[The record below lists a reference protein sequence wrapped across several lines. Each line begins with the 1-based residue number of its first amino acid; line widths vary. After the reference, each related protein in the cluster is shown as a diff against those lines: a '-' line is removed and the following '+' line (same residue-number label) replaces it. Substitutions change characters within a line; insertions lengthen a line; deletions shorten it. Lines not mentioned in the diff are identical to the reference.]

1 MANMNFAI
9 AVKLVENGVQQGAQR
24 IRNALVS
31 IQMQAL
37 AMMAALSG
45 GVSGLSDLLG
55 KMIEVARETSRVQ
68 TALKNVSDGAIGFGK
83 NLRFVK
89 DLAQEYGLEVNGT
102 TSAFTKFTAAATAA
116 GMSMQNQE
124 KVFSAVSRS
133 ISAFGLS
140 GDEATLTFYAISQ
153 MMAKGKISAEE
164 LRRQLGERMPI
175 AMEAMSRAAKNM
187 GFKENLDDLLKGGK
201 LKSLDILP
209 KFAEELNN
217 LVVNV
222 DTNNAETSVN
232 RLKNSFT
239 ELVESWDISGKFKA
253 VVDAIRGMVDG
264 LKESVAGIAGAV
276 GGLVGGKLF
285 SSVASTFSAQAERI
299 KAKAKAEREKLEK
312 DIKAADATVGAT
324 KSQLRD
330 ATAKHMLEVDAAR
343 VKEADAHA
351 KAQGRLNQA
360 ILQEK
365 ALQADLIALDKAR
378 AKEIATRQQTE
389 RSLARKNRSAYN
401 EYVASRAGDERVDSY
416 NTWLSKRQRALES
429 HQSTSIKLEQT
440 YQNSRA
446 QLELQVAQ
454 ASDNVARRRIE
465 AQNRVAQASQTANQR
480 IARSNATLAVAQEAH
495 AKALHAQQ
503 VATQNLANSSTANLG
518 RMGVAWKTLGSVIRS
533 AKVAMIGMIKA
544 FAPMLIIGAI
554 TSIITKVGEMKEAWS
569 ASKRA
574 MEEYQTGLTM
584 AGNSEELL
592 RLERAIKL
600 LEDKHAKEQDIA
612 LAKKTINDYLGTEIT
627 DTNTLL
633 QKAKERLGLERQIA
647 RAKFAEQTLIEAE
660 WKKRKFEAERRAK
673 GYPDITE
680 EDKERFK
687 QHIEGKGALA
697 RAALATG
704 SFLSSDGHWFGGIGR
719 NTNRD
724 HERYERLKN
733 DRSVSQEYL
742 LSLRRGE
749 GESQTGFYEKIAE
762 SIALDKVIEEAK
774 RSYGESSTEVLWEL
788 QKRQGTGVSP
798 APASATDEPNKKK
811 AKLNEIQK
819 AEQEWVEQSKR
830 LTNQLAV
837 GAITQDEYNEAMN
850 QLKEEINKL
859 LAGLLGTKAEGNAT
873 YRATKDY
880 IPKSKEHPSEKVL
893 ADYDAGRREEEAKLR
908 QGLVS
913 EEQYR
918 DAMHDLTGK
927 TIERLASLDS
937 LNDAERQLIEELQ
950 GNISRGGEFAKP
962 LPQLADR
969 DHTMDYKL
977 SDVEKQELNREQ
989 ISKYIAELERGRTEL
1004 NGWDDALKEAQRTA
1018 KSLDLSI
1025 SIGKVRQDVQKLQQ
1039 EVGRGKWELFRG
1051 AVGQVQQL
1059 SHSLKG
1065 LQETLR
1071 DEDASGL
1078 EKTLAL
1084 IESISSVAEGIMSI
1098 SEQMSKLKTTTEQLS
1113 GAQEAYALIQKQ
1125 GAQEAIQAQAQ
1136 EMAMSGQKTTQ
1147 VLADVAT
1154 TQGALIADS
1163 TVKKTTAGANIGAA
1177 ASEGAAQAAKG
1188 AAALPFPM
1196 NIVAMAGAVA
1206 AALAIFRGLPKFAN
1220 GGIVPGNS
1228 RSGDRVLAGVNS
1240 GELILNESQQHNIAS
1255 KLIRGNEGI
1264 SVDVHLKE
1272 RLRGS
1277 DLRRS
1282 VRRATRVSRR

>member
-68 TALKNVSDGAIGFGK
+68 TALKNVSDGAMGFGK

-89 DLAQEYGLEVNGT
+89 DLAQQYGLEVNGT
-102 TSAFTKFTAAATAA
+102 TSAFTKFTAAASAA
-116 GMSMQNQE
+116 GMAMSDQQ

-209 KFAEELNN
+209 KFAEELDK

-222 DTNNAETSVN
+222 DTDNAETSVN
-232 RLKNSFT
+232 RLKNSFA
-239 ELVESWDISGKFKA
+239 ELVDSWDITGKFKA
-253 VVDAIRGMVDG
+253 VVDAIRGMVDS
-264 LKESVAGIAGAV
+264 LKQSVAGIAGLV
-276 GGLVGGKLF
+276 GGVLGGKLF
-285 SSVASTFSAQAERI
+285 SSMASTFSGHAARI
-299 KAKAKAEREKLEK
+299 KAQALAEREKLEK
-312 DIKAADATVGAT
+312 ELSAADATASAT
-324 KSQLRD
+324 KTQLRD
-330 ATAKHMLEVDAAR
+330 ATTEHMLAVDKER
-343 VKEADAHA
+343 NIEADAHA

-378 AKEIATRQQTE
+378 AKELATRQRTE
-389 RSLARKNRSAYN
+389 QNLARKNRSAYS

-416 NTWLSKRQRALES
+416 NTWLSKRQRSLEA

-440 YQNSRA
+440 YQNRRA
-446 QLELQVAQ
+446 QLELQVAE
-454 ASDNVARRRIE
+454 ASDRVARRRIE
-465 AQNRVAQASQTANQR
+465 AQNSVAQASHTANQR
-480 IARSNATLAVAQEAH
+480 IARSSATLAVAQEAH
-495 AKALHAQQ
+495 AKALHAQE
-503 VATQNLANSSTANLG
+503 VATQNLAKSSSAGLG
-518 RMGVAWKTLGSVIRS
+518 RMAVAWKTLGAVARS
-533 AKVAMIGMIKA
+533 AKVAMLGMLQA

-554 TSIITKVGEMKEAWS
+554 TSIITKLVELKGKLQELKNINQEFS
-569 ASKRA
+569 ASMRMSINTDQEITNLSRLIEMLQSAKST
-574 MEEYQTGLTM
+574 EEERKY
-584 AGNSEELL
+584 AKEKINSLLDTEIDNEQELL
-592 RLERAIKL
+592 KLALQRLAYEKLRAGIS
-600 LEDKHAKEQDIA
+600 HASQKEVEASHKMAEINQRRISKGLPALDSESSRRVIA
-612 LAKKTINDYLGTEIT
+612 DRKTSTTTENLNGSQET
-627 DTNTLL
+627 WHRYSWN
-633 QKAKERLGLERQIA
+633 
-647 RAKFAEQTLIEAE
+647 
-660 WKKRKFEAERRAK
+660 
-673 GYPDITE
+673 
-680 EDKERFK
+680 FK
-687 QHIEGKGALA
+687 TQENPL
-697 RAALATG
+697 
-704 SFLSSDGHWFGGIGR
+704 FSD
-719 NTNRD
+719 
-724 HERYERLKN
+724 LKN
-733 DRSVSQEYL
+733 DAIEYRKAYEEMTL
-742 LSLRRGE
+742 AQAFSRNYTKAGIE
-749 GESQTGFYEKIAE
+749 TGLFGKFEHKPLKGDDPA
-762 SIALDKVIEEAK
+762 
-774 RSYGESSTEVLWEL
+774 STEDDP
-788 QKRQGTGVSP
+788 K
-798 APASATDEPNKKK
+798 NKKK
-811 AKLNEIQK
+811 AKLSDIEK
-819 AEQEWVEQSKR
+819 AEQEWQEQSKR
-830 LTNQLAV
+830 LANQLEV
-837 GAITQDEYNEAMN
+837 GAITQDEFNEALN
-850 QLKEEINKL
+850 ELKEEVSKT

-880 IPKSKEHPSEKVL
+880 IPKAKEHPSEKVL
-893 ADYDAGRREEEAKLR
+893 ADYDAGRREEEAKR
-908 QGLVS
+908 AQGLVS
-913 EEQYR
+913 EEQYQE
-918 DAMHDLTGK
+918 AMHDLTRK

-937 LNDAERQLIEELQ
+937 LNDAERQLIEELK

-977 SDVEKQELNREQ
+977 SEVEKMELDREQ
-989 ISKYIAELERGRTEL
+989 ISKYVAELERGRTEL

-1025 SIGKVRQDVQKLQQ
+1025 SIGKVRGDVQKLQQ
-1039 EVGRGKWELFRG
+1039 EAGRGRWELFRG

-1071 DEDASGL
+1071 NEDATGL

-1098 SEQMSKLKTTTEQLS
+1098 TEQMSKLKMTTEQLS
-1113 GAQEAYALIQKQ
+1113 GAQEAYALIQRQ
-1125 GAQEAIQAQAQ
+1125 SAQESIQAQAQ

-1147 VLADVAT
+1147 ILTDVAT

-1196 NIVAMAGAVA
+1196 NLIAMAGAVA
-1206 AALAIFRGLPKFAN
+1206 AALSIFRSLPKFAN

-1240 GELILNESQQHNIAS
+1240 GELILNEAQQHNIAS
-1255 KLIRGNEGI
+1255 KLLRGNESI

-1282 VRRATRVSRR
+1282 VSRATRVSRR

>member
-1 MANMNFAI
+1 MNFAI

-68 TALKNVSDGAIGFGK
+68 TALKNVSDGAMGFGK

-89 DLAQEYGLEVNGT
+89 DLAQQYGLEVNGT
-102 TSAFTKFTAAATAA
+102 TSAFTKFTAAASAA
-116 GMSMQNQE
+116 GMAMSDQQ

-201 LKSLDILP
+201 LRSLDILP
-209 KFAEELNN
+209 KFAEELDK

-222 DTNNAETSVN
+222 DTDNAETSVN
-232 RLKNSFT
+232 RLKNSFS
-239 ELVESWDISGKFKA
+239 ELVDSWDITGKFKA
-253 VVDAIRGMVDG
+253 VVDAIRGMVDS
-264 LKESVAGIAGAV
+264 LKQSVAGIAGLV
-276 GGLVGGKLF
+276 GGVLGGKLF
-285 SSVASTFSAQAERI
+285 SSMASTFSGHAARI
-299 KAKAKAEREKLEK
+299 KAQALAERDKLEK
-312 DIKAADATVGAT
+312 ELSVADATASAT
-324 KSQLRD
+324 KTQLRD
-330 ATAKHMLEVDAAR
+330 ATTEHMLAVDKARNREAEVHAA
-343 VKEADAHA
+343 
-351 KAQGRLNQA
+351 AQSKVNQA

-378 AKEIATRQQTE
+378 AKELATRQRTE
-389 RSLARKNRSAYN
+389 QNLARKNRSAYN

-416 NTWLSKRQRALES
+416 NTWLSKRQRALEN
-429 HQSTSIKLEQT
+429 HQSTSIRLEQT
-440 YQNSRA
+440 YQNRRA
-446 QLELQVAQ
+446 QLEQQVAD
-454 ASDNVARRRIE
+454 ASDRVARARIN

-480 IARSNATLAVAQEAH
+480 IARSSASLAAAQEAH
-495 AKALHAQQ
+495 TNALRAQQ

-518 RMGVAWKTLGSVIRS
+518 RMGVAWRTLGAVIRS
-533 AKVAMIGMIKA
+533 AGVAMLGMLKA
-544 FAPMLIIGAI
+544 FAPMVIIGAI

-574 MEEYQTGLTM
+574 MEEYQTGLAM
-584 AGNSEELL
+584 SGNSEELL

-612 LAKKTINDYLGTEIT
+612 LAKKTINDYLGTEIA

-633 QKAKERLGLERQIA
+633 EKAKERLGLERQIA
-647 RAKFAEQTLIEAE
+647 RAKYADQKAIEAE
-660 WKKRKFEAERRAK
+660 SELRRLTEERNKQGHVEPSQQDIDYYNKHYANGSWGRAVGVTMSSLFTPDYNHNKRRAYGEK
-673 GYPDITE
+673 MYNGL
-680 EDKERFK
+680 ERDAGEVFF
-687 QHIEGKGALA
+687 
-697 RAALATG
+697 
-704 SFLSSDGHWFGGIGR
+704 S
-719 NTNRD
+719 
-724 HERYERLKN
+724 
-733 DRSVSQEYL
+733 
-742 LSLRRGE
+742 RRGQ
-749 GESQTGFYEKIAE
+749 GESKADWLEVVREFAKLQGIRDSAEKYYQEQA
-762 SIALDKVIEEAK
+762 S
-774 RSYGESSTEVLWEL
+774 EVKEEL
-788 QKRQGTGVSP
+788 QKRANSKPQASP
-798 APASATDEPNKKK
+798 TSIEDDPKKKKK
-811 AKLNEIQK
+811 AKLSDVQK
-819 AEQEWVEQSKR
+819 AEQEWQEQSKR
-830 LTNQLAV
+830 LANQLAV
-837 GAITQDEYNEAMN
+837 GAITQDEFNEALN
-850 QLKEEINKL
+850 ELKEEVSKT

-880 IPKSKEHPSEKVL
+880 IPKAKEHPSEKVL

-937 LNDAERQLIEELQ
+937 LNDAERQLIEELK

-969 DHTMDYKL
+969 DRTMDYKL
-977 SDVEKQELNREQ
+977 SDVEKQELDREQ
-989 ISKYIAELERGRTEL
+989 ISKYVAELERGRTEL
-1004 NGWDDALKEAQRTA
+1004 NGWDEALKEAQRTA
-1018 KSLDLSI
+1018 SSLDLSI
-1025 SIGKVRQDVQKLQQ
+1025 SIGKVRGDVQKLQQ

-1071 DEDASGL
+1071 DEDATGL

-1098 SEQMSKLKTTTEQLS
+1098 TEQMSKLKTTTEQLS
-1113 GAQEAYALIQKQ
+1113 GAQEAYALIQRQ
-1125 GAQEAIQAQAQ
+1125 SAQEGIQAQAQ

-1240 GELILNESQQHNIAS
+1240 GELILNEAQQHNIAS
-1255 KLIRGNEGI
+1255 KLLRGNESI

-1272 RLRGS
+1272 RLRRS

-1282 VRRATRVSRR
+1282 VSRATRVSRR

>member
-68 TALKNVSDGAIGFGK
+68 TALKNVSDGAMGFGK

-89 DLAQEYGLEVNGT
+89 DLAQQYGLEVNGT
-102 TSAFTKFTAAATAA
+102 TSAFTKFTAAASAA
-116 GMSMQNQE
+116 GMAMSDQQ

-187 GFKENLDDLLKGGK
+187 GFKESLDDLLKGGK
-201 LKSLDILP
+201 LQSLDILP
-209 KFAEELNN
+209 KFAEELDK

-222 DTNNAETSVN
+222 DTDNAETSVN
-232 RLKNSFT
+232 RLKNSFA
-239 ELVESWDISGKFKA
+239 ELVDSWDITGKFKA
-253 VVDAIRGMVDG
+253 VVDAIRGMVDS
-264 LKESVAGIAGAV
+264 LKQSVAGIAGVV
-276 GGLVGGKLF
+276 GGVLGGKLF
-285 SSVASTFSAQAERI
+285 SSMASTFSGQAARI
-299 KAKAKAEREKLEK
+299 KAQALAEKDKLEK
-312 DIKAADATVGAT
+312 ELSAADATASAT
-324 KSQLRD
+324 KTQLRD
-330 ATAKHMLEVDAAR
+330 ATAEHMLAVDKARNREAEVHAAAQSR
-343 VKEADAHA
+343 V
-351 KAQGRLNQA
+351 NQA

-378 AKEIATRQQTE
+378 AKELATRQQTE
-389 RSLARKNRSAYN
+389 QNLARKNRSAYN
-401 EYVASRAGDERVDSY
+401 EYVASRTGGERVDSY
-416 NTWLSKRQRALES
+416 NTWLSKRQRALEN
-429 HQSTSIKLEQT
+429 HQSTSIRLEQT
-440 YQNSRA
+440 YQNRRA
-446 QLELQVAQ
+446 QLEQQVAE
-454 ASDNVARRRIE
+454 ASDRVARARI
-465 AQNRVAQASQTANQR
+465 ASQNRVAQASQTANQR
-480 IARSNATLAVAQEAH
+480 IARSSASLVAAQEAH
-495 AKALHAQQ
+495 ANALRAQQ

-518 RMGVAWKTLGSVIRS
+518 RMGVAWRTLGSVIRS
-533 AKVAMIGMIKA
+533 AGAAMLGMLKA

-633 QKAKERLGLERQIA
+633 EKAKERLDLERQIA
-647 RAKFAEQTLIEAE
+647 RAKYADQKAIETE
-660 WKKRKFEAERRAK
+660 SEISRLKAERERKGLPIPSKEDIEYYNKNHANASWGKAATTTIHSLITGDTEHRPLEYGAK
-673 GYPDITE
+673 
-680 EDKERFK
+680 FK
-687 QHIEGKGALA
+687 NGFMRPH
-697 RAALATG
+697 
-704 SFLSSDGHWFGGIGR
+704 SDVFLS
-719 NTNRD
+719 
-724 HERYERLKN
+724 
-733 DRSVSQEYL
+733 
-742 LSLRRGE
+742 RRG
-749 GESQTGFYEKIAE
+749 
-762 SIALDKVIEEAK
+762 
-774 RSYGESSTEVLWEL
+774 YGESISSWHKVVGEFAKLYQTLESAEADYQNQSKEVKSEL

-798 APASATDEPNKKK
+798 APASATDNPSKKK
-811 AKLNEIQK
+811 AKLSDIQK
-819 AEQEWVEQSKR
+819 AEQEWQEESKR
-830 LTNQLAV
+830 LANQLAV
-837 GAITQDEYNEAMN
+837 GAITQDEFNDSLN
-850 QLKEEINKL
+850 QLKEEVSKT

-880 IPKSKEHPSEKVL
+880 IPKAKEHPSEKVL
-893 ADYDAGRREEEAKLR
+893 ADYDAGRREEEAKR
-908 QGLVS
+908 AQGLVS
-913 EEQYR
+913 EEQYQE
-918 DAMHDLTGK
+918 AMHDLTRK
-927 TIERLASLDS
+927 TIERLASLDK
-937 LNDAERQLIEELQ
+937 LNEAEQELVQ
-950 GNISRGGEFAKP
+950 ELKGNISRGGEFAKP
-962 LPQLADR
+962 LPQLGDR

-977 SDVEKQELNREQ
+977 SEVEKMELDREQ
-989 ISKYIAELERGRTEL
+989 ISKYVAELERGRTEL

-1018 KSLDLSI
+1018 SSLDLSI

-1039 EVGRGKWELFRG
+1039 EAGRGRWELFGG

-1071 DEDASGL
+1071 DEDATGL

-1098 SEQMSKLKTTTEQLS
+1098 TEQMSKLKMTTEQLS
-1113 GAQEAYALIQKQ
+1113 GAQEAYALIQRQ
-1125 GAQEAIQAQAQ
+1125 SAQEGIQAQAQ

-1147 VLADVAT
+1147 ILTDVAT

-1163 TVKKTTAGANIGAA
+1163 AVKKTTAGANIGAA

-1188 AAALPFPM
+1188 AASLPFPM
-1196 NIVAMAGAVA
+1196 NLIAMAGAVA
-1206 AALAIFRGLPKFAN
+1206 AALSIFRGLPKFAN

-1240 GELILNESQQHNIAS
+1240 GELILNEAQQHNIAS
-1255 KLIRGNEGI
+1255 KLLRGNEGI

-1282 VRRATRVSRR
+1282 VSRATRVSRR

>member
-68 TALKNVSDGAIGFGK
+68 TALKNVSDGAMGFGK

-89 DLAQEYGLEVNGT
+89 DLAQQYGLEVNGT
-102 TSAFTKFTAAATAA
+102 TSAFTKFTAAASAA
-116 GMSMQNQE
+116 GMAMSDQQ

-209 KFAEELNN
+209 KFAEELDK

-222 DTNNAETSVN
+222 DTDNAETSVN
-232 RLKNSFT
+232 RLKNSFA
-239 ELVESWDISGKFKA
+239 ELVDSWDITGKFKA
-253 VVDAIRGMVDG
+253 VVDAIRGMVDS
-264 LKESVAGIAGAV
+264 LKQSVAGIAGLV
-276 GGLVGGKLF
+276 GGVLGGKLF
-285 SSVASTFSAQAERI
+285 SSMASTFSGHAARI
-299 KAKAKAEREKLEK
+299 KAQALAERAKLEK
-312 DIKAADATVGAT
+312 ELSAADATASAT
-324 KSQLRD
+324 KTQLRD
-330 ATAKHMLEVDAAR
+330 ATTEHMLAVDKER
-343 VKEADAHA
+343 NIEADAHA

-378 AKEIATRQQTE
+378 AKELATRQRTE
-389 RSLARKNRSAYN
+389 QNLARKNRSAYS

-416 NTWLSKRQRALES
+416 NTWLSKRQRALEN

-440 YQNSRA
+440 YQNRRA
-446 QLELQVAQ
+446 QLELQVAE
-454 ASDNVARRRIE
+454 ASDRVARARIN
-465 AQNRVAQASQTANQR
+465 AQNRVAQATQTANQR
-480 IARSNATLAVAQEAH
+480 IARSSASLVAAQEAH
-495 AKALHAQQ
+495 ANALRAQQ

-518 RMGVAWKTLGSVIRS
+518 RMGVAWRTLGSVIRS
-533 AKVAMIGMIKA
+533 AGVAMLGMLQA
-544 FAPMLIIGAI
+544 FAPMVIIGAI

-574 MEEYQTGLTM
+574 MEEYQTGLAM
-584 AGNSEELL
+584 SGNSEELL

-633 QKAKERLGLERQIA
+633 EKAKERLDLERQIA
-647 RAKFAEQTLIEAE
+647 RAKYADQKAIETE
-660 WKKRKFEAERRAK
+660 SEISRLKAERERKGLPIPSKEDIEYYNKNHANSSWGKAATTTIHSLITGDTEHRPLEYGAK
-673 GYPDITE
+673 FKNGFMRPH
-680 EDKERFK
+680 EDV
-687 QHIEGKGALA
+687 
-697 RAALATG
+697 
-704 SFLSSDGHWFGGIGR
+704 FLS
-719 NTNRD
+719 
-724 HERYERLKN
+724 
-733 DRSVSQEYL
+733 
-742 LSLRRGE
+742 RRG
-749 GESQTGFYEKIAE
+749 
-762 SIALDKVIEEAK
+762 
-774 RSYGESSTEVLWEL
+774 YGESISSWHKVVGEFAKLYQTLESAEADYQNQSKEVKSEL
-788 QKRQGTGVSP
+788 QKRQSSSVSP
-798 APASATDEPNKKK
+798 APASTEDDPKKK
-811 AKLNEIQK
+811 KKTKLNDIQK
-819 AEQEWVEQSKR
+819 AEQEWQEQSKR
-830 LTNQLAV
+830 LANQLAV
-837 GAITQDEYNEAMN
+837 GAITQDEFNEALN
-850 QLKEEINKL
+850 ELKEEVSKT

-880 IPKSKEHPSEKVL
+880 IPKAKEHPSEKVL
-893 ADYDAGRREEEAKLR
+893 ADYDAGRREEEAKR
-908 QGLVS
+908 AQGLVS

-927 TIERLASLDS
+927 TIERLASLEK
-937 LNDAERQLIEELQ
+937 LNEAEQELVRELK

-977 SDVEKQELNREQ
+977 SEVEKMELDREQ
-989 ISKYIAELERGRTEL
+989 ISKYVAELERGRTEL
-1004 NGWDDALKEAQRTA
+1004 NGWDEALKEAQRRA
-1018 KSLDLSI
+1018 SSLDLSI
-1025 SIGKVRQDVQKLQQ
+1025 SIGKVRGDVQKLQQ
-1039 EVGRGKWELFRG
+1039 EAGRGRWELFRG

-1071 DEDASGL
+1071 DEDATGL

-1098 SEQMSKLKTTTEQLS
+1098 TEQMSKLKTTTEQLS
-1113 GAQEAYALIQKQ
+1113 GAQEAYALIQRQ
-1125 GAQEAIQAQAQ
+1125 SAQEGIQAQAQ

-1196 NIVAMAGAVA
+1196 NLIAMAGAVA
-1206 AALAIFRGLPKFAN
+1206 AALSIFRGLPKFAN

-1240 GELILNESQQHNIAS
+1240 GELILNEAQQHNIAS
-1255 KLIRGNEGI
+1255 KLLRGNEGI

-1282 VRRATRVSRR
+1282 VSRATRVSRR